1 MDSLKLYY
9 VKFVDQMK
17 FLKTIKVEEFKEI
30 LDSVPILR
38 TEEEIVSIEESF
50 NRITS
55 RDVISR
61 INVPH
66 FRKSR
71 MDGYAVIAEDTFGAE
86 EDNFI
91 KLELTEVIQA
101 GEVPQ
106 KRLGKG
112 QCSYVATGAA
122 VPENANGVVM
132 VEFTEK
138 DGNNI
143 LISKAVT
150 PGTYIIEIGHDIK
163 ERNEIVKKD
172 TLIDLATMGILASV
186 GSKEVWVYKQPIV
199 SLLSTGNEIVSQD
212 VENLEIGKIYDVNS
226 VVLKKAI
233 ENTGVLVNYLGI
245 VNDNYKELKSA
256 LDKALETSDIVILS
270 GGTSKGE
277 GDLGPQVLE
286 KYNDI
291 EIMVH
296 GVKIKP
302 GKPIIFTK
310 LKNKIIFIL
319 PGYPTSAL
327 SCFYVFIDNFLRKM
341 SGYPLRERFSKKME
355 VGERIYSTVGRH
367 EFKAIKIQEVNGV
380 KRIFPIK
387 TGSEVIST
395 MFYAD
400 GYIEIDELESII
412 EKRDKRRV
420 YFF

>member
-1 MDSLKLYY
+1 
-9 VKFVDQMK
+9 MK
-17 FLKTIKVEEFKEI
+17 FLKTIRVEEFKEI

-38 TEEEIVSIEESF
+38 TEEETVSIEESF
-50 NRITS
+50 NRIIS
-55 RDVISR
+55 RDIASK

-91 KLELTEVIQA
+91 KLELIEVIQA

-106 KRLGKG
+106 KRLERG

-122 VPENANGVVM
+122 VPKNANGVVM

-138 DGNNI
+138 SENNI

-150 PGTYIIEIGHDIK
+150 PGTHIIEIGHDIK
-163 ERNEIVKKD
+163 ERNTIVKKN
-172 TLIDLATMGILASV
+172 TLVDLATMGILASA
-186 GSKEVWVYKQPIV
+186 GIKEVWVSKQLIV
-199 SLLSTGNEIVSQD
+199 SLLSTGNEIVTQD

-245 VNDNYKELKSA
+245 INDNYEELKSA

-286 KYNDI
+286 NYDDI

-327 SCFYVFIDNFLRKM
+327 SCFYVFIDNFLRKI
-341 SGYPLRERFSKKME
+341 SGFPLRERFSKEIE

-367 EFKAIKIQEVNGV
+367 EFKAVKIKEEDGI
-380 KRIFPIK
+380 KKIFPIK
-387 TGSEVIST
+387 TGSEAIST
-395 MFYAD
+395 IFHAD
-400 GYIEIDELESII
+400 GYIEIEELESII
-412 EKRDKRRV
+412 ERGDKRRI

>member
-1 MDSLKLYY
+1 
-9 VKFVDQMK
+9 MK
-17 FLKTIKVEEFKEI
+17 FLRTIKVEEFKDI

-38 TEEEIVSIEESF
+38 TEEEFVSLEESF
-50 NRITS
+50 NRIIS
-55 RDVISR
+55 RDIVSR

-71 MDGYAVIAEDTFGAE
+71 MDGYAVIAEDSFGAE

-91 KLELTEVIQA
+91 KLELIEVIQA
-101 GEVPQ
+101 GDIPQ
-106 KRLGKG
+106 KSLNNG

-122 VPENANGVVM
+122 VPKNANGVVM

-150 PGTYIIEIGHDIK
+150 PGTHIIEIGHDIK
-163 ERNEIVKKD
+163 EKNILVKKD
-172 TLIDLATMGILASV
+172 ALVDLATMGILASV
-186 GSKEVWVYKQPIV
+186 GIKELWVYKQPKV
-199 SLLSTGNEIVSQD
+199 SLLSTGNEIVHHD

-245 VNDNYKELKSA
+245 INDNYEELKNA

-327 SCFYVFIDNFLRKM
+327 SCFYVFIDNFLRRL
-341 SGYPLRERFSKKME
+341 SGYPLREMFSKE
-355 VGERIYSTVGRH
+355 IEIGERIYSTVGRY
-367 EFKAIKIQEVNGV
+367 EFKAVMIKEINGI
-380 KRIFPIK
+380 KNIFPIK
-387 TGSEVIST
+387 TGSEAMST
-395 MFYAD
+395 IFHAD
-400 GYIEIDELESII
+400 GYIEVEELESII
-412 EKRDKRRV
+412 EKGDKRRV

>member
-1 MDSLKLYY
+1 MDSLKLY
-9 VKFVDQMK
+9 VKQMK

-38 TEEEIVSIEESF
+38 TEEELVNIEESF

-55 RDVISR
+55 KDIASR

-86 EDNFI
+86 EDKFI
-91 KLELTEVIQA
+91 KLELIEVIQA
-101 GEVPQ
+101 GDIPQ
-106 KRLGKG
+106 KRLDKG

-122 VPENANGVVM
+122 VPENANGVIM
-132 VEFTEK
+132 VEFTDKE
-138 DGNNI
+138 GSNV
-143 LISKAVT
+143 LISKAIT
-150 PGTYIIEIGHDIK
+150 PGTHIIEIGHDLK
-163 ERNEIVKKD
+163 KKKVIVRKNS
-172 TLIDLATMGILASV
+172 LVDLATMGILASA
-186 GSKEVWVYKQPIV
+186 GSKEVWVYKQLKV

-212 VENLEIGKIYDVNS
+212 VQILEIGKIYDVNS

-245 VNDNYKELKSA
+245 INDNYEELKSA
-256 LDKALETSDIVILS
+256 LDKALDKSDIVILS

-277 GDLGPQVLE
+277 GDMGPQVLE
-286 KYNDI
+286 KYKDI

-310 LKNKIIFIL
+310 LKNKLIFIL

-327 SCFYVFIDNFLRKM
+327 SCYYVFIDNFLRKV
-341 SGYPLRERFSKKME
+341 SGYPLREKFSKE
-355 VGERIYSTVGRH
+355 FEIGERIYSTVGRY
-367 EFKAIKIQEVNGV
+367 EFKAVKINEEDGIK
-380 KRIFPIK
+380 KIFPIK
-387 TGSEVIST
+387 TGSEAMST
-395 MFYAD
+395 IFHAD
-400 GYIEIDELESII
+400 GYIEIEELESII
-412 EKRDKRRV
+412 EKGDKRRI